1 MALIV
6 GGTTV
11 TGTQTLDATKLTGT
25 IADARIPSLAAS
37 KITSGAFA
45 TDRIPNFNATKITT
59 GTLGTSQLPNFNA
72 SKITSGTMNGARV
85 SGGTFGAVSASNL
98 TSVPSSAPIFSAF
111 DSLGASTCL
120 AKINGGGNMSPSA
133 TLGGSNFGPATV
145 QGGRFGNSVSGT
157 WRVMGGGITDAATAD
172 RTTVMHR
179 IS

>member
-11 TGTQTLDATKLTGT
+11 TGTQTLDATKLT
-25 IADARIPSLAAS
+25 
-37 KITSGAFA
+37 
-45 TDRIPNFNATKITT
+45 
-59 GTLGTSQLPNFNA
+59 
-72 SKITSGTMNGARV
+72 
-85 SGGTFGAVSASNL
+85 
-98 TSVPSSAPIFSAF
+98 AF

>member
-1 MALIV
+1 
-6 GGTTV
+6 
-11 TGTQTLDATKLTGT
+11 
-25 IADARIPSLAAS
+25 
-37 KITSGAFA
+37 
-45 TDRIPNFNATKITT
+45 
-59 GTLGTSQLPNFNA
+59 
-72 SKITSGTMNGARV
+72 MNGARV

-172 RTTVMHR
+172 RTAHGVEIFNACKAGTYGTIGDYVAPKEEE
-179 IS
+179 SSE